1 MLGLAIFLAAL
12 AALLVWVFNL
22 VKGVTDYDDEVERQ
36 PFNFPSLDETVSVP
50 QEDVVQP
57 TETPKKLY
65 FNLNGEPKEVFS
77 SEEHKSDAL
86 YIWRN
91 KVRNGEP
98 YKQYLSK
105 EQKEQC
111 YYAD

>member
-1 MLGLAIFLAAL
+1 MLCLALFLAAL
-12 AALLVWVFNL
+12 AALIVWIFSL
-22 VKGVTDYDDEVERQ
+22 VKGVTDYDDKVERQ
-36 PFNFPSLDETVSVP
+36 PFNFPSLNETVAIPNTDSK
-50 QEDVVQP
+50 EDVTDTTSKQ
-57 TETPKKLY
+57 LY
-65 FNLNGEPKEVFS
+65 FDLNDIQMKVYS
-77 SEEHKSDAL
+77 SESGAL